1 MGTIQVSYRWLMLV
15 FAVFPLNLWAGMIEQ
30 RTVLW
35 VNLDRDKS
43 AYVDKA
49 VISIV
54 EDNSEERSVPFHIYM
69 NKRPVQI
76 TNELVEM
83 ALIKNDAGALSR
95 LKKALVEYRDE
106 ERSGPRGDSQK
117 GLDGIIVYSSK
128 PTPRL
133 IRLTT
138 PRNYSKKVTY
148 LEVKQPF
155 NMKSFTDQFYDSL
168 PPITR
173 LP

>member
-1 MGTIQVSYRWLMLV
+1 MGIFKIGYRCLMLLV
-15 FAVFPLNLWAGMIEQ
+15 AVFPLDLWAGLIEQ

-43 AYVDKA
+43 AHIDK
-49 VISIV
+49 IV
-54 EDNSEERSVPFHIYM
+54 GNLEGACEADWGAIVIYM
-69 NKRPVQI
+69 KRRPVQI
-76 TNELVEM
+76 TNDLVEM
-83 ALIKNDAGALSR
+83 ALIKNDAGALIT
-95 LKKALVEYRDE
+95 LKKALVAYRDE
-106 ERSGPRGDSQK
+106 ELKGPRGDDQK

-138 PRNYSKKVTY
+138 PRHYSKKVTY
-148 LEVKQPF
+148 MEVEQPF
-155 NMKSFTDQFYDSL
+155 NKKSFTEQFCNSL

-173 LP
+173 SP